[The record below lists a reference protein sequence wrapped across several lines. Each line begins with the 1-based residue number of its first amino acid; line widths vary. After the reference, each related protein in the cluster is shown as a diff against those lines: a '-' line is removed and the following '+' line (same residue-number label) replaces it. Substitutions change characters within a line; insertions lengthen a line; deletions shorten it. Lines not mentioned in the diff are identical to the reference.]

1 MSASAA
7 EHSELHQR
15 LSKLTRA
22 LRKLHKSL
30 IDAATRDFGEPVGSA
45 LEHLQLITNHP
56 HFAWLLK
63 LSGAMA
69 ELDERLDD
77 KEQPLDSASANGLR
91 QGIEALI
98 GPAAP
103 VDPAFRDKYT
113 ALLHASPDV
122 VMAHGAVR
130 QLLDAVG
137 PRPPAAEVQG

>member
-1 MSASAA
+1 MSAAPDA
-7 EHSELHQR
+7 TELHQR
-15 LSKLTRA
+15 LTALTRA

-30 IDAATRDFGEPVGSA
+30 IDAATNGFGAPVGSA

-77 KEQPLDSASANGLR
+77 KDQPPPRASAPGPR
-91 QGIEALI
+91 HRTAALI
-98 GPAAP
+98 RPPAP
-103 VDPAFRDKYT
+103 LDPAFRENYT
-113 ALLHASPDV
+113 ALLHASPEV

-137 PRPPAAEVQG
+137 PRPPAAQPQA